1 MNTKLHSSMLAVI
14 IIILGASV
22 VLSLATPAIALTING
37 FGEVGSLGEAGNFI
51 YAEFTADQPITLNSA
66 TYNFTGLDVLLDGDG
81 IFLAPNINN
90 GVASFSF
97 FPALPATDTQI
108 FGFTATGFDSGD
120 NLQITMDLDKPSFGG
135 GTPFQSD
142 YFGGT
147 LMVLFSD
154 GTTIA
159 ATFDSAGRDTLAAR
173 ANFSFTDGGGG
184 QVPEPSIW
192 LLLAAGLGWMAI
204 CKKGLASHHS

>member
-1 MNTKLHSSMLAVI
+1 MKAVVI
-14 IIILGASV
+14 TALMVCGISSV
-22 VLSLATPAIALTING
+22 VLDLVTPTMALTING
-37 FGEVGSLGEAGNFI
+37 FGEVGSLGESGNFI
-51 YAEFTADQPITLNSA
+51 YAEFTADEPITLNSA

-90 GVASFSF
+90 GVTSFSF
-97 FPALPATDTQI
+97 FPALPAADTQI

-135 GTPFQSD
+135 GTPFQPD

-147 LMVLFSD
+147 LLVLFSN
-154 GTTIA
+154 GTTLA
-159 ATFDSAGRDTLAAR
+159 ATFDSAGRDALAAK
-173 ANFSFTDGGGG
+173 ANFSFTDEGGG
-184 QVPEPSIW
+184 QVVPEPSTW

-204 CKKGLASHHS
+204 RKKGLASHHS

>member
-1 MNTKLHSSMLAVI
+1 MRMKAVVI
-14 IIILGASV
+14 TVLIVCVISSV
-22 VLSLATPAIALTING
+22 VLGLATPTIALTING
-37 FGEVGSLGEAGNFI
+37 FGEVGSLGEPGNFI
-51 YAEFTADQPITLNSA
+51 YAEFTADEPITLNSA

-97 FPALPATDTQI
+97 FPALPAADTQI

-120 NLQITMDLDKPSFGG
+120 NLQITMDLDKPSIGG
-135 GTPFQSD
+135 GTPFQAD

-147 LMVLFSD
+147 LMVLFSN

-159 ATFDSAGRDTLAAR
+159 ATFDSAGRNTLAAR

-184 QVPEPSIW
+184 QVVPEPSTW
-192 LLLAAGLGWMAI
+192 LLLGSGMAGIAVFGRKRLMKNA
-204 CKKGLASHHS
+204 